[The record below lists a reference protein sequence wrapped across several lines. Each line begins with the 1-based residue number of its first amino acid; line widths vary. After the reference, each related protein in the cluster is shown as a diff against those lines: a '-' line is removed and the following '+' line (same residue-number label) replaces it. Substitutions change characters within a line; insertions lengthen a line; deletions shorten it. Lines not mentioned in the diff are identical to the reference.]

1 MTIPSTMIAAVHD
14 RYGDADVI
22 RVDEVPVPTVADD
35 EVLVRV
41 EAAGVDRGT
50 WHLLTGQPY
59 LVRLATGV
67 RRPRL
72 GVLGRDVAGTVVATG
87 GAVHQ
92 LAVGD
97 SVFGVASGSFAE
109 YAKAKER
116 KLSRRPDA
124 LPAPAAAVL
133 PISGMTA
140 LQAVDAAQLRAG
152 STLLVIGA
160 SGGVGSYVLQIA
172 NGLGARVTG
181 VSRAAKAD
189 FVRSLG
195 AERVVAYDNPGE
207 KPDGPYDAIIDTGGD
222 TPLTRLRSMLAPRG
236 TLVIVGGERGDAVTG
251 MGRQL
256 HARILSLF
264 VRQRLTFIVN
274 RERQA
279 DLERLARLVDDGT
292 VKPALDT
299 VFPLDQAADA
309 LRHLIGGHTRGKVAI
324 AVDPN
329 QANHAPNKPDAAPP

>member
-1 MTIPSTMIAAVHD
+1 MRAAVHD

-22 RVDEVPVPTVADD
+22 RVDSAPVPTIADD

-41 EAAGVDRGT
+41 EAAGLDRGT

-59 LVRLATGV
+59 LVRLATGL
-67 RRPRL
+67 RRPRMA
-72 GVLGRDVAGTVVATG
+72 VLGRDVAGTVVATG
-87 GAVHQ
+87 AAVHR

-116 KLSRRPDA
+116 KLSRRPEA
-124 LPAPAAAVL
+124 LTAPAAAVL

-140 LQAVDAAQLRAG
+140 LQAVDAAHLTSG

-160 SGGVGSYVLQIA
+160 SGGVGSYAVQIA
-172 NGLGARVTG
+172 HGLGARVTG
-181 VSRAAKAD
+181 VARGAKVA

-195 AERVVAYDNPGE
+195 AERVIAYDNPAE
-207 KPDGPYDAIIDTGGD
+207 NYDGPYDAIIDTGGD
-222 TPLTRLRSMLAPRG
+222 TPLDRLRSMLAARG

-256 HARILSLF
+256 HARIVSPF

-279 DLERLARLVDDGT
+279 DLERLGHLVEEGT

-299 VFPLDQAADA
+299 VYPLDQAADA
-309 LRHLIGGHTRGKVAI
+309 VRHLIGGQTQGKVAI
-324 AVDPN
+324 AVGSRSG
-329 QANHAPNKPDAAPP
+329 H